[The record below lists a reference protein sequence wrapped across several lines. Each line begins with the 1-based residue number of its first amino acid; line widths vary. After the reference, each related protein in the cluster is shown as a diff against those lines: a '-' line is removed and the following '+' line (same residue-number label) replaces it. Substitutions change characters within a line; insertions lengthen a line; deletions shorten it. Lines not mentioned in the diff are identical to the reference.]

1 MAARRSRRSASPAAR
16 QLSEGEIVSAALRLV
31 RRIGTEKVSM
41 RSLATELGVSPMAI
55 YYHVPNKGALLDLL
69 VDAVLAEVPTPPPD
83 GEHWQQ
89 QLKASS
95 LAAFHLLGAY
105 PGLSGV
111 MITRGNTK
119 IGRGLVR
126 YSMSILLAA
135 GFDAR
140 AAALAVATYNTYMY
154 GLYAAL
160 NAYPLKKRRATKRKP
175 TQPPR
180 APSDGVSAVAAELRA
195 LQVEQAIEFAV
206 DAMLT
211 GIAALSRPA
220 PRKRAR
226 A

>member
-1 MAARRSRRSASPAAR
+1 M
-16 QLSEGEIVSAALRLV
+16 SAALRLV

-83 GEHWQQ
+83 GEHWQE

-95 LAAFHLLGAY
+95 LAAFRLLVAY

-111 MITRGNTK
+111 MIARGNTK
-119 IGRGLVR
+119 VGRGLVR

-160 NAYPLKKRRATKRKP
+160 NAYPLTKKRRASKKP
-175 TQPPR
+175 RPKPEPLP
-180 APSDGVSAVAAELRA
+180 PSDGVSAVAAELRS

-211 GIAALSRPA
+211 GVAALSQPA